1 MTVELSLGA
10 VALIG
15 PAIKA
20 CSKAYHMYTV
30 TEAFGQDYIIARR
43 KLQGQLAR
51 LEVLSGLQLQI
62 LVEAPEPGSQLS
74 DSVVSELGSMLANFE
89 VCQDLM
95 KKYSETGQC
104 YTTYLF

>member
-1 MTVELSLGA
+1 MAVELSLGA

-15 PAIKA
+15 PTIKA
-20 CSKAYHMYTV
+20 CSKAYHMYTI

-51 LEVLSGLQLQI
+51 LEELSGLQLQM
-62 LVEAPEPGSQLS
+62 LVEVPKPESQLS